1 MINGYL
7 ITKSILRSYEKGK
20 FSYFSFLIRRLI
32 RLWPL
37 VLLAAVVSLVVG
49 YFNMLPD
56 DLENLGESVVASN
69 FFAYN
74 ILANITTGDYWNTV
88 QEYKPLMH
96 TWYLGII
103 VQFYV
108 FHPLIVMAVH
118 KLSKKKFNR
127 YLVCVLGLVTA
138 ASLAL
143 YLLPGD
149 TSPKFYYLQY
159 RLFELMLGGL
169 LAVCIE
175 RDWVKNGLQKAGKY
189 LWISAPILA
198 AIFILN
204 VELIPSSAKL
214 LIVVL
219 LSCVAIMYITGEK
232 VETVLPYRW
241 MVRMGEASF
250 SIFVWHQV
258 ILAFY
263 RYIINSEP
271 SWYEDILLLLI
282 IAAVSVVSFMFVEK
296 KINPRKL
303 KGQIAVFAG
312 CAVVCIIS
320 ACGGLYLYSV
330 AGVVRDVPELDI
342 YTSDIH
348 RGMHAEYNDRVYDMD
363 VNFSDD
369 NRIKVLVIGDS
380 FGRDWANVLLE
391 SDVIDQLD
399 ITYIFTT
406 NLSENDINRISSAD
420 YLFILAS
427 AAVNDTFPDYL
438 YENISEGT
446 KVYGIG
452 TKRYGNTNGNLY
464 SKRNRDDYLS
474 QTVSYAAVADIY
486 EEEKAYFGD
495 NYIDFIAP
503 ILQEDGYVRAF
514 TDDGKYISQDCRHL
528 TQAGAQYYSRIL
540 NLEEIF
546 DLE

>member
-1 MINGYL
+1 M
-7 ITKSILRSYEKGK
+7 
-20 FSYFSFLIRRLI
+20 
-32 RLWPL
+32 
-37 VLLAAVVSLVVG
+37 
-49 YFNMLPD
+49 
-56 DLENLGESVVASN
+56 
-69 FFAYN
+69 
-74 ILANITTGDYWNTV
+74 
-88 QEYKPLMH
+88 
-96 TWYLGII
+96 
-103 VQFYV
+103 
-108 FHPLIVMAVH
+108 
-118 KLSKKKFNR
+118 
-127 YLVCVLGLVTA
+127 
-138 ASLAL
+138 
-143 YLLPGD
+143 
-149 TSPKFYYLQY
+149 
-159 RLFELMLGGL
+159 
-169 LAVCIE
+169 LAVGINSDC
-175 RDWVKNGLQKAGKY
+175 VKNNLQEANKF
-189 LWISAPILA
+189 LWISAPILV

-204 VELIPSSAKL
+204 MEIIPGSAKL

-219 LSCVAIMYITGEK
+219 LSCVSIMYTAGEK
-232 VETVLPYRW
+232 LETVLPYRW
-241 MVRMGEASF
+241 MVRIGEASF
-250 SIFVWHQV
+250 SIYVWHQV

-271 SWYEDILLLLI
+271 SWYENILLLI
-282 IAAVSVVSFMFVEK
+282 IIAFISALSFLFVEK

-312 CAVVCIIS
+312 CAVVCIVS

-348 RGMHAEYNDRVYDMD
+348 RGMHAEYNDRVYDYD
-363 VNFSDD
+363 VDFSDD
-369 NRIKVLVIGDS
+369 DRIKVFVIGDS

-391 SDVIDQLD
+391 SDISDQLD
-399 ITYIFTT
+399 IVYTHTT
-406 NLSENDINRISSAD
+406 QLSEDDIDCISSAD

-446 KVYGIG
+446 KIYGIG

-464 SKRNRDDYLS
+464 SKRNRVDYLS

-503 ILQEDGYVRAF
+503 ILQEDGSVRAF

-528 TQAGAQYYSRIL
+528 TRAGAQYYSRIM
-540 NLEEIF
+540 NLGGI
-546 DLE
+546 LGLK